1 MFGKKKKS
9 VTQNSRQH
17 KRLKAA
23 FLVKYQTGI
32 MGEEARITNIKDI
45 SAGGARFLTREML
58 PASGKIKVN
67 VLAQP
72 LGRSFEAE
80 ARVLRMRRNK
90 RTFIYSVAVQFTNIS
105 EKDKA
110 QLNQFIESVANDAQ
124 TSFCID
130 HADVVVRGK
139 LG

>member
-1 MFGKKKKS
+1 MFGKKNAK
-9 VTQNSRQH
+9 TQNTRQH

-23 FLVKYQTGI
+23 FLVKYQTGV
-32 MGEEARITNIKDI
+32 MGDAARITNIKDI

-58 PASGKIKVN
+58 PASGTIKVN

-72 LGRSFEAE
+72 LGRTFEAE

-105 EKDKA
+105 EKDKL
-110 QLNQFIESVANDAQ
+110 QLNQFIENVANDEH

-139 LG
+139 MG